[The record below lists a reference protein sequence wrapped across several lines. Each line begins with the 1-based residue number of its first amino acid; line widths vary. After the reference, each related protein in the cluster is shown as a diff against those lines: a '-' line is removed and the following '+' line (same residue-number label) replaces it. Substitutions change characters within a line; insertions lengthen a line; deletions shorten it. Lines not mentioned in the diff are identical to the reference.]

1 MEDQILALQNSGY
14 SDDQARLVAL
24 VGATDEVAGTT
35 TPTGR
40 VAGPW
45 MEFYEAIPGAGFG
58 FWARLDAESYTT
70 LDHHV
75 EEVDDDTHAEL
86 DDALADDRRALGL

>member
-1 MEDQILALQNSGY
+1 MDDKILALQNSGY

-40 VAGPW
+40 VADPW

-58 FWARLDAESYTT
+58 FWARLDAESYSVVD
-70 LDHHV
+70 LHV
-75 EEVDDDTHAEL
+75 EEVDADTHAEL
-86 DDALADDRRALGL
+86 DDFLAEGGLSEL

>member
-14 SDDQARLVAL
+14 DDDQARLVAL
-24 VGATDEVAGTT
+24 VSAGDEVAGTT

-58 FWARLDAESYTT
+58 FWARLDAESYSTVD
-70 LDHHV
+70 LHV
-75 EEVDDDTHAEL
+75 EEVDDDTHSEL
-86 DDALADDRRALGL
+86 DDALLDGDLQEF